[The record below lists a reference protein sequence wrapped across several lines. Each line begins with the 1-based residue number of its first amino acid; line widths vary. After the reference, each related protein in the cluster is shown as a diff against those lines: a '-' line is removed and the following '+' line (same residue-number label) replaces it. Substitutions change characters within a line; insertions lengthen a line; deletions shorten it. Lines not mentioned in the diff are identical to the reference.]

1 MDSGSKK
8 CGKGCRGKYR
18 AHVRKPQGYLATH
31 EEGKVHAR
39 SWKSLESQNRAWIN
53 WSEEM
58 RQLQVVYENMQ
69 SGKIGPEGLS
79 FAERERNAV
88 MWRRLRCLK
97 PF

>member
-1 MDSGSKK
+1 
-8 CGKGCRGKYR
+8 
-18 AHVRKPQGYLATH
+18 
-31 EEGKVHAR
+31 
-39 SWKSLESQNRAWIN
+39 
-53 WSEEM
+53 M